1 MRILITGN
9 TGHIGREVTQAIAGA
24 GHTLRTLDQA
34 AQPRNDPWDHY
45 PADIRSIGEVRRAAQ
60 GMDAVVHLAAVPGDR
75 SGNPNEV
82 FTTNV
87 VGTWNVLLAA
97 AEAGVERVIFFSS
110 VNSLGNFQGHRT
122 TLYFPID
129 DAYPRHPVSPYQLS
143 KHLGEEMCRS
153 FTLRTGMVTIAL
165 RPMFVTHPEYYAHW
179 KDPSFYGFHRET
191 RGKVDY
197 WSYVDVRD
205 VVAAVMASLTAQGLA
220 HDAFLLAAEDTTL
233 DIPTPDLIARHY
245 PDVPWRVDRDAY
257 FAENPYRSV
266 VDCTHAREVLGWWP
280 SHSWRQEI
288 GG

>member
-9 TGHIGREVTQAIAGA
+9 TGHIGREVTRAVAAA
-24 GHTLRTLDQA
+24 GHSIRTLDQA
-34 AQPRNDPWDHY
+34 AQPKNDPWEHY
-45 PADIRSIGEVRRAAQ
+45 PADIRAIGDVRRAAQ

-75 SGNPNEV
+75 PGNPNEV

-87 VGTWNVLLAA
+87 LGTWNVLLAS

-153 FTLRTGMVTIAL
+153 FTLRTGLVTISL
-165 RPMFVTHPEYYAHW
+165 RPMFVTQPDYYARW
-179 KDPSFYGFHRET
+179 RDPAFYGVNRET
-191 RGKVDY
+191 RGMVDY

-205 VVAAVMASLTAQGLA
+205 VVAAVMASLTVEGVTN
-220 HDAFLLAAEDTTL
+220 DAFLLAAEDTTQ
-233 DIPTPDLIARHY
+233 DIPTADLIARHY
-245 PDVPWRVDRDAY
+245 PDVPWRVDAGAY
-257 FAENPYRSV
+257 FAQNPYRSV
-266 VDCTHAREVLGWWP
+266 VDCTHAREVLGWRP
-280 SHSWRQEI
+280 VHSWRKEAAE
-288 GG
+288 